1 MLPSIH
7 THNRMKS
14 FFFCKSMRGHQNPV
28 EVKSLSRA
36 RHFAT
41 PWIVACTKLLCPWDF
56 QGKRPWDFQGQSP
69 WDFQGKSTGVGCHFL
84 LQGIFPTQGSNPG
97 LSHCRQTLYSRSHP
111 VGPLQIIP
119 GKLLSLS
126 QQVYFQS
133 SPLLSVTV
141 LLNFPPVNNKGLLL
155 IQIHFSYCPS
165 NPHPLSSFTISL
177 LDIQGLPTIGPKTVS
192 HVSGFFYGS
201 IPLPGNK
208 FSFSYL
214 HHRLLHQ
221 WL

>member
-14 FFFCKSMRGHQNPV
+14 FFFCKSIRGHQNPV
-28 EVKSLSRA
+28 EAKLLSCA
-36 RHFAT
+36 RLFAT

-56 QGKRPWDFQGQSP
+56 QGKSP

-84 LQGIFPTQGSNPG
+84 LQGIFPNQGSNPG
-97 LSHCRQTLYSRSHP
+97 LSHCRQTLYSLSHP
-111 VGPLQIIP
+111 VGPVQIIP

-141 LLNFPPVNNKGLLL
+141 LLNLLPVNNKGLLL

-177 LDIQGLPTIGPKTVS
+177 LDVQGLPTIGPKTVS
-192 HVSGFFYGS
+192 HVSGFFLWQHPTS
-201 IPLPGNK
+201 
-208 FSFSYL
+208 
-214 HHRLLHQ
+214 R
-221 WL
+221 